1 MTGKIVYPS
10 LMSWLDLSENEP
22 QNVFRSR
29 SVQNIANETISG
41 PLQND
46 RERPDAAASIHGQ
59 KQEAKGSQKQ
69 QPFGSAGSTQVYPL
83 RAVNQ
88 GVQRDTVDQTRSMA
102 HELLHDA
109 VLTVSTYE
117 MALRRTANEKDFAS
131 QTFIVSEN
139 AEITSDASLT
149 HWQARETDLNVIRQ
163 DGPKSAQM
171 PSIFDTANI

>member
-1 MTGKIVYPS
+1 
-10 LMSWLDLSENEP
+10 MSWLDLSENEP

-29 SVQNIANETISG
+29 SVQNIANEIISET
-41 PLQND
+41 LQNH
-46 RERPDAAASIHGQ
+46 RERPDATASVHDQ
-59 KQEAKGSQKQ
+59 KQEAKGGPEQ
-69 QPFGSAGSTQVYPL
+69 QPFGSAKGSQGHPS

-88 GVQRDTVDQTRSMA
+88 GVQRDTVDQTCSTA
-102 HELLHDA
+102 HEFLHDA
-109 VLTVSTYE
+109 VLSVSTHE

-139 AEITSDASLT
+139 AEITSDAHLT

-163 DGPKSAQM
+163 DGPRSAQM

>member
-1 MTGKIVYPS
+1 
-10 LMSWLDLSENEP
+10 MSWLDLSENEP

-29 SVQNIANETISG
+29 SVQKIANEIISE

-46 RERPDAAASIHGQ
+46 RERPDATASVHSQ

-88 GVQRDTVDQTRSMA
+88 GVQRDTVDQTCSTA
-102 HELLHDA
+102 HEFLHDA
-109 VLTVSTYE
+109 VLSVSTHE